1 LRSQFIRASG
11 RILVTVSLALLI
23 EPMMT
28 GHADHAVSAA
38 VARHAGLAPTADRA
52 VGEVVW
58 KRPRDQDGEAL
69 GVRGHY

>member
-1 LRSQFIRASG
+1 MIACRPSRS
-11 RILVTVSLALLI
+11 LVSWLAEHEVSAIIALI
-23 EPMMT
+23 
-28 GHADHAVSAA
+28 HADHAVSAA